1 MIKKGLIALGLLV
14 VFGLGVYQPNFF
26 HRGIRVTTVL
36 DGDTFVAEGKG
47 RVRILGLDAPELSH
61 CYGRESKRR
70 LEKLILNK
78 RVRLEVLRRDMYKRY
93 LASVW
98 VGKTLVAETLL
109 KEGFARP
116 DYTDINYNERLKA
129 AYKYAKSHKIG
140 LYSGV
145 CVSQGPPNSHCVIKG
160 NIDTGTNNKFYHYPG
175 CRHYKYVKIDLDRG
189 ERWFC
194 TRAEAEAAGFV
205 KASRCP

>member
-1 MIKKGLIALGLLV
+1 MIKKGLILFLLLFI
-14 VFGLGVYQPNFF
+14 FGLGVHKANNSYHQLK
-26 HRGIRVTTVL
+26 VTAVL
-36 DGDTFVAEGKG
+36 DGDTFVAENKG
-47 RVRILGLDAPELSH
+47 RVRLLGLDAPELNR
-61 CYGRESKRR
+61 CYGKESREALK
-70 LEKLILNK
+70 KMILNK
-78 RVRLEVLRRDMYKRY
+78 KVRLEILRKDMYKRY

-98 VGKTLVAETLL
+98 IGKDLVAENLL
-109 KEGFARP
+109 KAGLARP
-116 DYTDINYNERLKA
+116 DYTDIKYNERLKT
-129 AYKYAKSHKIG
+129 AYKYAKKNKIG

-145 CVSQGPPNSHCVIKG
+145 CVSHKPPNSHCIIKG

-194 TRAEAEAAGFV
+194 TRAEAETAGFV